1 MPKSYTKEIPTSSQS
16 NRSVNTDDNPRLS
29 RYPSALH
36 IPHINHPIFL
46 FFAALLGG
54 TVNSVAGGGSFIS
67 FPALLFAG
75 IPPIPANATNT
86 VALWPGTVASSIA
99 YRNAFTPHARRLL
112 WPLFVVAII
121 GGILGAIILLRT
133 PPATFM
139 HLVPWLLLIATL
151 LFVFSGRMTAWV
163 RTRAGHTAVD
173 DKTPRGL
180 FLVGLVLQL
189 IIAMYVGYFGAG
201 TGILM
206 LSLLALL
213 GMDDIHAMNGV
224 KTVVVSVANGV
235 AIVTFIWARVIVWP
249 QALLMTAGAAA
260 GGYGGAYVAQKMN
273 PQHVRW
279 LVIAIGFAMAAYFF
293 DPSAFKFVFGRI
305 FRIAQ

>member
-1 MPKSYTKEIPTSSQS
+1 M
-16 NRSVNTDDNPRLS
+16 
-29 RYPSALH
+29 H

-46 FFAALLGG
+46 FFAALVAG

-67 FPALLFAG
+67 FPALLFSG

-86 VALWPGTVASSIA
+86 VAVWPGTVASAVA

-112 WPLFVVAII
+112 PPLLVICII
-121 GGILGAIILLRT
+121 GGVLGALILLRT

-163 RTRAGHTAVD
+163 RTRAGHVPGD
-173 DKTPRGL
+173 SELPRGL
-180 FLVGLVLQL
+180 FFTGLFLQL
-189 IIAMYVGYFGAG
+189 VIAMYVGYFGAG
-201 TGILM
+201 TGILV
-206 LSLLALL
+206 LALL
-213 GMDDIHAMNGV
+213 AVLGMEDIHAMNGM
-224 KTVVVSVANGV
+224 KTLIVSVANGV

-249 QALLMTAGAAA
+249 QGLLMLVGAAV

-279 LVIAIGFAMAAYFF
+279 LVIAIGFGMSAYFF
-293 DPSAFKFVFGRI
+293 YRY
-305 FRIAQ
+305 